1 VVLRLRAQVLR
12 LPLRPLRRHQPL
24 PAHCKPP
31 PHFASILFLL
41 FLWCKLGRAEE
52 GGAAVV
58 LWVCFAVLNLYR
70 CDDFLAFWLCS
81 LLLQVDL
88 PGCGMSG

>member
-41 FLWCKLGRAEE
+41 FL
-52 GGAAVV
+52 
-58 LWVCFAVLNLYR
+58 
-70 CDDFLAFWLCS
+70 
-81 LLLQVDL
+81 
-88 PGCGMSG
+88 